1 LGHLVSYAPLMSS
14 KSSLIAVAILLFART
29 VGGQA
34 AVLSSA
40 PTPTGI
46 AVGLLRTAGPGF
58 DSASSHH
65 FLVYAERGERPRYDI
80 RALID
85 SLETAWREGLAILES
100 PVPDL
105 PRITVLVTRSRHR
118 FSPTM
123 SPTNKG
129 IAIAAE
135 SDGETILLVHNDSVR
150 LYARHEVMHTLS
162 RRAWGASQHWWVMEG
177 IAVVADGRCLGST
190 SMALARDLLRA
201 KPELTAG
208 VFAKSFSALVREDL
222 ASAYGLAG
230 SLVSFLLARGGVP
243 LVRQTWTVGAD
254 LIDLPATSD
263 LTRTD
268 WRTYVESATV
278 GQPSIHPDSL
288 ARFGCG

>member
-1 LGHLVSYAPLMSS
+1 MVSRPSFV
-14 KSSLIAVAILLFART
+14 AVAILLFART

-34 AVLSSA
+34 AV
-40 PTPTGI
+40 PVGTPTGL
-46 AVGLLRTAGPGF
+46 AVRLLQTAGPGW

-85 SLETAWREGLAILES
+85 SLETAWRDGLAILES
-100 PVPDL
+100 PEPDL
-105 PRITVLVTRSRHR
+105 PKISVLVTRSRHR
-118 FSPTM
+118 FGPTM

-150 LYARHEVMHTLS
+150 LYARHEVMHALS
-162 RRAWGASQHWWVMEG
+162 RRAWGSSQHWWVMEG
-177 IAVVADGRCLGST
+177 IAVVADGRCLGSS

-201 KPELTAG
+201 RPDLTTGA
-208 VFAKSFSALVREDL
+208 FAKSFSALVREDL
-222 ASAYGLAG
+222 AGAYGLAG

-243 LVRQTWTVGAD
+243 LVRRAWTLDVD
-254 LIDLPATSD
+254 ELDLPATSD
-263 LTRTD
+263 VTRTN
-268 WRTYVESATV
+268 WRTYVEWATV
-278 GQPSIHPDSL
+278 GLPSIRPDSL

>member
-1 LGHLVSYAPLMSS
+1 MS
-14 KSSLIAVAILLFART
+14 LL
-29 VGGQA
+29 Q
-34 AVLSSA
+34 
-40 PTPTGI
+40 
-46 AVGLLRTAGPGF
+46 TAGPGW

-85 SLETAWREGLAILES
+85 SLETAWRDGLAILES
-100 PVPDL
+100 PEPEI

-118 FSPTM
+118 FGATM

-129 IAIAAE
+129 IAIAAH

-162 RRAWGASQHWWVMEG
+162 RRAWGGSPPWWIMEG
-177 IAVVADGRCLGST
+177 IAVVADGRCLGSS
-190 SMALARDLLRA
+190 SMAVARDVLRA

-208 VFAKSFSALVREDL
+208 VFAKSFREMVREDL
-222 ASAYGLAG
+222 ASAYVLAG
-230 SLVSFLLARGGVP
+230 SLVSFLRARGGMP
-243 LVRQTWTVGAD
+243 LVRQAWTLEPD

-268 WRTYVESATV
+268 WRTYVERATV
-278 GQPSIHPDSL
+278 GQPGIRLDSL

>member
-1 LGHLVSYAPLMSS
+1 MSS
-14 KSSLIAVAILLFART
+14 KSSFIAVAILLFART

-34 AVLSSA
+34 AVPGS
-40 PTPTGI
+40 TPTGI
-46 AVGLLRTAGPGF
+46 AVGLLRTAGPGW

-85 SLETAWREGLAILES
+85 SLETAWRDGLAILEN
-100 PVPDL
+100 PELDL
-105 PRITVLVTRSRHR
+105 PKITVLVTRSRHR
-118 FSPTM
+118 FGPTM

-129 IAIAAE
+129 IAIAAQ

-177 IAVVADGRCLGST
+177 IAVVADGRCLGSS
-190 SMALARDLLRA
+190 SMAVARDVLRA

-208 VFAKSFSALVREDL
+208 AFAKSFSALVREDL
-222 ASAYGLAG
+222 ASAYVLAG
-230 SLVSFLLARGGVP
+230 SLVSFLRARGGVP
-243 LVRQTWTVGAD
+243 LVRQAWKLEPD
-254 LIDLPATSD
+254 LVDLPATSD
-263 LTRTD
+263 LTRSD
-268 WRTYVESATV
+268 WRTYVERVTV
-278 GQPSIHPDSL
+278 GQPGIRPDSL

>member
-1 LGHLVSYAPLMSS
+1 MFSTSS
-14 KSSLIAVAILLFART
+14 FIAVAILLFART

-34 AVLSSA
+34 AVVGS
-40 PTPTGI
+40 TPTGI
-46 AVGLLRTAGPGF
+46 AVGLLQTAGPGW

-85 SLETAWREGLAILES
+85 SLETAWRDGLVIVES

-118 FSPTM
+118 FRPTM

-135 SDGETILLVHNDSVR
+135 SDGETILLVQNDSVR
-150 LYARHEVMHTLS
+150 LYARHEVMHVLS

-177 IAVVADGRCLGST
+177 IAVVADGRCLGSS

-201 KPELTAG
+201 KPDLTSG

-243 LVRQTWTVGAD
+243 LVRQAWALGAD
-254 LIDLPATSD
+254 MLDLRATSD
-263 LTRTD
+263 LTRTN
-268 WRTYVESATV
+268 WRTYVEWATV
-278 GQPSIHPDSL
+278 GQPSIRPDSL

>member
-1 LGHLVSYAPLMSS
+1 MSS
-14 KSSLIAVAILLFART
+14 KSSFIAVAILLFART

-34 AVLSSA
+34 AVPGS
-40 PTPTGI
+40 TPTGI
-46 AVGLLRTAGPGF
+46 AVRLLQTAGPGW

-65 FLVYAERGERPRYDI
+65 FLVYAEHGERPRYDI

-85 SLETAWREGLAILES
+85 SLETAWRDGLAILES
-100 PVPDL
+100 PEPDL

-118 FSPTM
+118 FAPTM

-129 IAIAAE
+129 IAIAAQ

-162 RRAWGASQHWWVMEG
+162 RRAWGGSPPWWIMEG
-177 IAVVADGRCLGST
+177 IAVVADGRCLGSS
-190 SMALARDLLRA
+190 SMAVARDVLRA

-208 VFAKSFSALVREDL
+208 VFAKSFRDMVREDL
-222 ASAYGLAG
+222 ASAYVLAG
-230 SLVSFLLARGGVP
+230 SLVSFLRARGGMP
-243 LVRQTWTVGAD
+243 LVRQAWTLEPD

-268 WRTYVESATV
+268 WRTYVERATV
-278 GQPSIHPDSL
+278 GQPGIRLDSL

>member
-1 LGHLVSYAPLMSS
+1 MSS
-14 KSSLIAVAILLFART
+14 KSSFIAVAILLCART
-29 VGGQA
+29 AGGQA
-34 AVLSSA
+34 AV
-40 PTPTGI
+40 PGGTPTGI
-46 AVGLLRTAGPGF
+46 GVRLLQTAGPGW
-58 DSASSHH
+58 DSASSLH

-85 SLETAWREGLAILES
+85 SLETAWRDGLAILQS
-100 PVPDL
+100 PAPDI

-118 FSPTM
+118 FGPTM

-129 IAIAAE
+129 IAIAAQ

-162 RRAWGASQHWWVMEG
+162 RHAWGASQQWWAMEG
-177 IAVVADGRCLGST
+177 IAVVADGRCLGSS
-190 SMALARDLLRA
+190 SMAVARDVLRS
-201 KPELTAG
+201 KPELTSGA
-208 VFAKSFSALVREDL
+208 FAKSFNVLVREDL
-222 ASAYGLAG
+222 ASAYVLAG
-230 SLVSFLLARGGVP
+230 SLVSFLRARGGVP
-243 LVRQTWTVGAD
+243 LVRQAWTLGVD
-254 LIDLPATSD
+254 LLDLPATSD

-278 GQPSIHPDSL
+278 GQPGTRPDSL